1 MWYTNY
7 TAVILSIALFILFL
21 TFGFLIASQIEGFQ
35 DTTLSLSKE
44 TEVKGL
50 VEKITMRMCPIQNK
64 VQSEIA
70 KGIDDSMTQIPSTNQ
85 LKKAMTRMVGEAQG
99 FLFPCTKDGSI
110 NVYSLGPTSF
120 KEIALSLAFLY
131 PKLVEVNT
139 QMTRALKADF
149 MTEDEIREAKDK
161 NDEYDAK
168 GQKLEE
174 FSKRVLTAIG
184 GRSPSTTI
192 TSSQAEMNPSEK
204 EAFLQAR
211 FQEFTDLWN
220 RRNTSS
226 GESEVESLL
235 KSIEEQKKQLDK
247 IQTDAQKGTLKP
259 DIAESGP
266 ASPFTSSPAYAS

>member
-1 MWYTNY
+1 MWYTTKY
-7 TAVILSIALFILFL
+7 SAVILSIALFILFITFSFL
-21 TFGFLIASQIEGFQ
+21 TASQIEGFQ
-35 DTTLSLSKE
+35 DITLSLSKE

-50 VEKITMRMCPIQNK
+50 VEKITMRMCPIQNT

-110 NVYSLGPTSF
+110 DVYSLTPTSF
-120 KEIALSLAFLY
+120 KEIALSLGFLY

-139 QMTRALKADF
+139 QMTRALKANF

-174 FSKRVLTAIG
+174 FANKVSTAFHL
-184 GRSPSTTI
+184 SPS
-192 TSSQAEMNPSEK
+192 SAQQDMNPAEK
-204 EAFLQAR
+204 DAFLQAR

-220 RRNTSS
+220 RRKTSS

-259 DIAESGP
+259 DIATSGP
-266 ASPFTSSPAYAS
+266 ASPFRTSSPAYAS